1 MNKPSK
7 AVLTTALLAACAA
20 QANENLEDLVVSA
33 SADTIQATQFG
44 GTLTVITA
52 AQIEAARAQF
62 LSDVLRQVPGFSVS
76 QSGGIGT
83 QTQIRVRGAESNHLL
98 VMIDGIRVNDP
109 AIGDDFL
116 SSYGLTDQIERIEII
131 RGPQSALWGTDAL
144 AGVINIITRSGQQ
157 SQWGADLEYGSHHT
171 KSLGVNGTWKQPSAS
186 LDASIRSID
195 SAGTNISRQ
204 GTEADGFENTEMQL
218 TGRFQAGDD
227 WRWLV
232 QASHADGMNEYDGTD
247 FTTSLPADS
256 DVWTEVRQTRAQ
268 LHAEY
273 VPADGRWHSSWSAK
287 YRESDNDNFTL
298 GGFSTGST
306 ASDTQTLQWHNNI
319 FLGSDSQNRLSVLFD
334 HQDID
339 FNQTGL
345 ASSFGDP
352 NQKQSYAVLG
362 TAMEL
367 ALQAT
372 DDWFWQFSARQDDFN
387 RFEDVSS
394 FNASTSFAFSDA
406 WRLRANL
413 GTGSK
418 APTFI
423 ERFGYTPDSFL
434 GNPNLK
440 PEESDAWEVGVE
452 YAQSGHRLS
461 LVYFDQ
467 NLENEINGFTFD
479 PTSGMFTA
487 VNKAGVS
494 ERSGVELTWFSQ
506 FTDNLS
512 LDFNYTYTDATEEN
526 GNGDQIREI
535 RRPKNMAN
543 ATLNYAFADHRGHL
557 YTQVR
562 YQGKQYDYFF
572 DPVTFA
578 AVPTALSAATTVDL
592 TVSWQWTDH
601 IDVYLKGQNIFDED
615 QEEVLGYARPGAT
628 YAIGIK
634 TTF

>member
-1 MNKPSK
+1 MNKHSK
-7 AVLTTALLAACAA
+7 AVLTTALLAAGAA
-20 QANENLEDLVVSA
+20 QANENLENLVVSA

-52 AQIEAARAQF
+52 AQIEAASAQF

-116 SSYGLTDQIERIEII
+116 TSYGLTDQIEKIEII

-157 SQWGADLEYGSHHT
+157 NQWGADLEYGSHHT
-171 KSLGVNGTWKQPSAS
+171 KSLGVNGTWHQAS
-186 LDASIRSID
+186 SSIDASIRSID

-204 GTEADGFENTEMQL
+204 GTEADGFENTEAQV
-218 TGRFQAGDD
+218 TGRIQAGDD

-232 QASHADGMNEYDGTD
+232 QASHSDGMNEYDGTD

-268 LHAEY
+268 LGAEY
-273 VPADGRWHSSWSAK
+273 APADGRWHSSWSAQF
-287 YRESDNDNFTL
+287 RASDNDNFTL

-306 ASDTQTLQWHNNI
+306 ESDTQTLKWHNNL
-319 FLGSDSQNRLSVLFD
+319 FFGSDTKHRLSVLLD
-334 HQDID
+334 HQDVD
-339 FNQTGL
+339 FRQTGL

-362 TAMEL
+362 TAVEL

-372 DDWFWQFSARQDDFN
+372 DDWFWQLSARQDDFN
-387 RFEDVSS
+387 RFEDVST

-406 WRLRANL
+406 WRLRASL

-440 PEESDAWEVGVE
+440 PEESDAWEVGLE
-452 YAQSGHRLS
+452 FGHSNNRLS

-467 NLENEINGFTFD
+467 NLESEINGFAFD

-487 VNKAGVS
+487 INKAGDS
-494 ERSGVELTWFSQ
+494 ERSGVEFAWFSQ
-506 FTDNLS
+506 FTDTLS
-512 LDFNYTYTDATEEN
+512 LDLNYTYTDATEED

-535 RRPKNMAN
+535 RRPKNTAN
-543 ATLNYAFADHRGHL
+543 ATLNYDFADQRGHL

-601 IDVYLKGQNIFDED
+601 IDVYLKGQNIFDEG
-615 QEEVLGYARPGAT
+615 QEEVLGYARPGAS